1 MSTNQ
6 EVVTQSLLSIVIPVF
21 NEEDN
26 VVLLTQKIH
35 ESLNGYT
42 YEIVFVNDFS
52 TDETVQRIKK
62 MNDPLVHLIELK
74 KNYGQSLA
82 LAAGIDYA
90 KGEHII
96 TMDGDLQNDPCDIPN
111 MLKVSIEEHYDLV
124 TGIRQKRKD
133 SWLKTIPSKV
143 ANFLV
148 RKVTSLSIKDNG
160 CALKVFSRDIAKNLN
175 LYGEMHRF
183 ITLLAYLEGAQIKQV
198 PVSHHARHAGASKY
212 GLERVFKVVADL
224 MLLLFIRKYLQRPIH
239 LFGIFGF
246 FLILIGLGINAWL
259 IIEKF
264 YFGQDIGQRPLLIFG
279 LMFIL
284 AGVQLFTIGIVME
297 MLIRTYYEPQSKRPY
312 RLKGVW
318 NSKKDA

>member
-6 EVVTQSLLSIVIPVF
+6 EVVTQALLSIVIPVY

-26 VVLLTQKIH
+26 VVLLTEKIH
-35 ESLNGYT
+35 ESLKGYT

-90 KGEHII
+90 NGEHII

-111 MLKVSIEEHYDLV
+111 MLKVAIEEHYDLV

-143 ANFLV
+143 ANFLI

-198 PVSHHARHAGASKY
+198 PVSHHARHAGVSKY
-212 GLERVFKVVADL
+212 GLERVFKVVADM

-284 AGVQLFTIGIVME
+284 AGIQLFTIGIVME
-297 MLIRTYYEPQSKRPY
+297 MLIRTYYESQSKRPY

-318 NSKKDA
+318 NSKQDA